1 MKKLIILPAL
11 LLALGINSQSQAQS
25 VKPRFGIT
33 AGSNL
38 TSIGQFQSGNVN
50 YNSDY
55 MFGFKGGVFADLP
68 FTSTFGLM
76 PQVLYSQK
84 GGKVSETIAGT
95 NGEIKVRTDYIDV
108 PVLFAFKPSPEITL
122 TAGPQMSFL
131 LSQSTDISV
140 NNTASPTITDTK
152 DFRKSIIGGNVG
164 IGYNFNSMVSL
175 NANYMFDF
183 QPMANDNVNQ
193 SKARNQ
199 GFGLA
204 LCYSF

>member
-11 LLALGINSQSQAQS
+11 LLALGINSQSKAQS

-55 MFGFKGGVFADLP
+55 MFGFKGGIFADLP

-84 GGKVSETIAGT
+84 GGKISETVAGT
-95 NGEIKVRTDYIDV
+95 NGQIKVRTDYIDV

-122 TAGPQMSFL
+122 TAGPQMAFL

-183 QPMANDNVNQ
+183 QSMANDNVNQ
-193 SKARNQ
+193 NNARNR

-204 LCYSF
+204 IGYSF

>member
-1 MKKLIILPAL
+1 MKKLIIIPAL
-11 LLALGINSQSQAQS
+11 LLTLGLAGQLNAQS

-33 AGSNL
+33 AGANL
-38 TSIGQFQSGNVN
+38 TSIGQFQSGNTN

-55 MFGFKGGVFADLP
+55 IFGFRGGVFADLP
-68 FTSTFGLM
+68 FTSSFGLM

-84 GGKVSETIAGT
+84 GGKVSETVGGS
-95 NGEIKVRTDYIDV
+95 NGQIKVRTDYIDV
-108 PVLFAFKPSPEITL
+108 PVLLAFKPSPEITL

-131 LSQSTDISV
+131 LSQATDISV

-183 QPMANDNVNQ
+183 QSMANDNVNQ
-193 SKARNQ
+193 NKARNQ

-204 LCYSF
+204 LGYSF

>member
-11 LLALGINSQSQAQS
+11 LLMIGVAGQSVAQS
-25 VKPRFGIT
+25 VKPRFGIK
-33 AGSNL
+33 AGANL
-38 TSIGQFQSGNVN
+38 TSIGKFESGGTD

-55 MFGFKGGVFADLP
+55 IFGFKGGVFADLP
-68 FTSTFGLM
+68 FTSSFGLM
-76 PQVLYSQK
+76 PQILYSQK
-84 GGKVSETIAGT
+84 GGKVTATVGS
-95 NGEIKVRTDYIDV
+95 NSGEIKVKTDYIDV

-131 LSQSTDISV
+131 LSQATDITV
-140 NNTASPTITDTK
+140 NNTTAPTITDTK

-183 QPMANDNVNQ
+183 QSMGNDSANQ

-204 LCYSF
+204 LGYSF

>member
-1 MKKLIILPAL
+1 MKKLFILPTILFAISV
-11 LLALGINSQSQAQS
+11 ASHSVAQS
-25 VKPRFGIT
+25 VTPRFGIT

-38 TSIGQFQSGNVN
+38 TSIGRFESGNVS

-55 MFGFKGGVFADLP
+55 VFGFKGGVFADLP
-68 FTSTFGLM
+68 FTSSFGLM

-84 GGKVSETIAGT
+84 GGKVSETVNGT
-95 NGEIKVRTDYIDV
+95 TGQIKVRTSYIDV
-108 PVLFAFKPSPEITL
+108 PVLLAFKPSPEITI

-131 LSQSTDISV
+131 LSQATDISV
-140 NNTASPTITDTK
+140 NNTASPTITDTQN
-152 DFRKSIIGGNVG
+152 FRKSIIGGNVG

-183 QPMANDNVNQ
+183 QPMANDNANQ

-199 GFGLA
+199 GFGLS
-204 LCYSF
+204 LGYSF

>member
-11 LLALGINSQSQAQS
+11 LLALGLAGQSNAQS

-33 AGSNL
+33 AGANL
-38 TSIGQFQSGNVN
+38 TSIGKFQSGNVD

-55 MFGFKGGVFADLP
+55 MFGFRGGVFADLP

-84 GGKVSETIAGT
+84 GGKISETVGGT
-95 NGEIKVRTDYIDV
+95 NGEIKLRTDYIDV
-108 PVLFAFKPSPEITL
+108 PVLFSFKPSPEITL

-204 LCYSF
+204 IGYSF

>member
-11 LLALGINSQSQAQS
+11 LLTLGLADQSQAQS

-76 PQVLYSQK
+76 PQVLYNQK
-84 GGKVSETIAGT
+84 GGKVSETVGGT
-95 NGEIKVRTDYIDV
+95 NGQIKVRTDYIDV
-108 PVLFAFKPSPEITL
+108 PVLLAFKPSPEITL

-140 NNTASPTITDTK
+140 NNAASPTITDTK

-204 LCYSF
+204 LGYSF

>member
-1 MKKLIILPAL
+1 MKKLIILPAIL
-11 LLALGINSQSQAQS
+11 FAISVASHSVAQS

-33 AGSNL
+33 AGANL
-38 TSIGQFQSGNVN
+38 TSIGQFESGNVT

-55 MFGFKGGVFADLP
+55 MFGFRGGVYADLP
-68 FTSTFGLM
+68 FTSSLALM
-76 PQVLYSQK
+76 PKILYSQK
-84 GGKVSETIAGT
+84 GGKISETVGGT
-95 NGEIKVRTDYIDV
+95 NGQIKVRTDYIDV
-108 PVLFAFKPSPEITL
+108 PVLLAFKPSPAITL

-183 QPMANDNVNQ
+183 QSMANDNVNQ
-193 SKARNQ
+193 GKARNQ

-204 LCYSF
+204 IGYSF